1 MTLLDDVRTALR
13 VSPVPTEDGSGKEP
27 YSTGWEP
34 TFTSDFDDEI
44 QDLIDAALADLTR
57 VGIIPSLLDPDSLH
71 PLAKMA
77 VKLYAKAHFG
87 YDNDEATR
95 LAESYERTVV
105 DMMNSTANIA
115 CSRVSMRDC
124 VIGDISDQTHTGHT
138 VRPVPTV
145 TYDGTA
151 LVEGTDFTV
160 SYSDN
165 VEVGTATAYIR
176 GTGAYAGTV
185 ATTFDIVEE

>member
-1 MTLLDDVRTALR
+1 MALLDDVRTALR
-13 VSPVPTEDGSGKEP
+13 VSPIPMDDDFGKEP
-27 YSTGWEP
+27 YSEGWTP
-34 TFTSDFDDEI
+34 TYTSDFDDEI
-44 QDLIDAALADLTR
+44 QDLIDGALADLTR
-57 VGIIPSLLDPDSLH
+57 VGITPSLLDPYNLH

-95 LAESYERTVV
+95 LFESYERTVV

-115 CSRVSMRDC
+115 CRRLSVGDC
-124 VIGDISDQTHTGHT
+124 VIAEIPDQTYTGHT

-145 TYDGTA
+145 TYDGSE
-151 LVEGTDFTV
+151 LSEGTDFTV
-160 SYSDN
+160 SYSGN

-185 ATTFDIVEE
+185 ATTFDIVEA